1 MISDYLEYTNSFE
14 HIVENDPIKNSW
26 GKYWFLNCHP
36 NQSHILK
43 DNVFSFD
50 QISEILT
57 IGRRFSREDA
67 TTGNNQLNSAIR
79 RSKVS
84 WISPNQVTE
93 WIYRN
98 LTDAVNEVNDNFFKY
113 DLTMIENLQ
122 FTYYK
127 EQESSFYTKH
137 VDPIVWNNP
146 HNRKLSFVVQLSDP
160 SEYDGGDLKLHYS
173 DQPIVVPKQRG
184 LVTFFPSFV
193 LHEVT
198 EVTRGDRY
206 TLVGWVHGPA
216 FK

>member
-1 MISDYLEYTNSFE
+1 MISDYLEYKNSFD
-14 HIVENDPIKNSW
+14 HIIENDPIKNSW
-26 GKYWFLNCHP
+26 GKYWFLNSHP
-36 NQSHILK
+36 NQIYVLK
-43 DNVFSFD
+43 DNIFSQD

-57 IGRRFSREDA
+57 IGKRFSREDA
-67 TTGNNQLNSAIR
+67 TTGNNNLSENIR

-84 WISPNQVTE
+84 WINPNEITS

-98 LTDAVNEVNDNFFKY
+98 LTDAVNEVNDDFFKY

-122 FTYYK
+122 FTYYG

-137 VDPIVWNNP
+137 VDPIMWNNP
-146 HNRKLSFVVQLSDP
+146 HNRKLSFVLQLSDP
-160 SEYDGGDLKLHYS
+160 SEYDGGELRLHCS
-173 DQPIVVPKQRG
+173 HHPIAIPKQKG
-184 LVTFFPSFV
+184 LVAFFPSYM

-198 EVTRGDRY
+198 EITKGNRY